1 MKYKLIKRRLS
12 IAAPSMTIR
21 QRLPWPLRILLYIV
35 TIVLG
40 CAIIFW
46 AYDLGMNFTGA
57 NARGM
62 REEIATLGKQVKELT
77 AERDQ
82 LSSMVNAAESQLNM
96 VRATGNQFAS
106 QIKVLESE
114 NARLKEDLT
123 FFESLLPTNIGTQGI
138 AIQRFRADMVT
149 PNQLRYRLLVI
160 QGEKNTREFSGD
172 LGLTV
177 TVMQGGKSV
186 MINYPDHKS
195 STDSARFKLSF
206 KYYQRVEGIITLPE
220 GATVKAVQARVM
232 GNGQVRA
239 QQAVNL

>member
-1 MKYKLIKRRLS
+1 MKRRLS
-12 IAAPSMTIR
+12 ISAPSMTIR

-35 TIVLG
+35 MIVLG
-40 CAIIFW
+40 CAIIFG

-62 REEIATLGKQVKELT
+62 KDEIASLGKQVRELT

-96 VRATGNQFAS
+96 VRATGNQFAN
-106 QIKVLESE
+106 QIKVLETE
-114 NARLKEDLT
+114 NVRLKEDLA

-160 QGEKNTREFSGD
+160 QGEKNAREFSGD
-172 LGLTV
+172 LGLVV
-177 TVMQGGKSV
+177 TVMQGGKNV
-186 MINYPDHKS
+186 MLNFPDHKGS
-195 STDSARFKLSF
+195 ADMARFKLSF
-206 KYYQRVEGIITLPE
+206 KYYQRVEGVITLPE
-220 GATVKAVQARVM
+220 GATVKTVQARVL
-232 GNGQVRA
+232 GNGQIRA
-239 QQAVNL
+239 QQAVHL